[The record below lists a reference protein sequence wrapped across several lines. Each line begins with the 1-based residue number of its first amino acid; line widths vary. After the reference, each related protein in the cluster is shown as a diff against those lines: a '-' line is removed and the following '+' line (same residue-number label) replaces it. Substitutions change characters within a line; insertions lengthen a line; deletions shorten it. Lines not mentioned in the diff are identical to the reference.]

1 MGAEMEKLGRV
12 RCVVTQNVDGLHQ
25 EAGSKNVIEVHGT
38 MATCSC
44 IKTGSQVPQ
53 SEVIQ
58 QWGDFV
64 RANPGASLESDRWVP
79 RHPETGGVLK
89 ADVTFF
95 GEALPTGAFWNSA
108 KEVLS
113 SSVVLVIGTS
123 LNVMPAG
130 VIPSLIKL
138 RLGRVIIVNYDR
150 SGADGASLYVQGKAG
165 DVIPQI
171 LEQVKAL
178 DSKS

>member
-1 MGAEMEKLGRV
+1 MG
-12 RCVVTQNVDGLHQ
+12 
-25 EAGSKNVIEVHGT
+25 
-38 MATCSC
+38 
-44 IKTGSQVPQ
+44 
-53 SEVIQ
+53 
-58 QWGDFV
+58 
-64 RANPGASLESDRWVP
+64 
-79 RHPETGGVLK
+79 ETGGVLK

-95 GEALPTGAFWNSA
+95 GEALPTGDFWNSA

-165 DVIPQI
+165 EVMPHI
-171 LEQVKAL
+171 LEELQQL
-178 DSKS
+178 ERMQ